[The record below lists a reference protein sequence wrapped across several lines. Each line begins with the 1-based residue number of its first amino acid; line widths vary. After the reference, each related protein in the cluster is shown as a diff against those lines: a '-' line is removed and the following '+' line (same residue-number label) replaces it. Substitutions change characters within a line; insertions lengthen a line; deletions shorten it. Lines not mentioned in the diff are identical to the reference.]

1 MFKCLT
7 LSMLCTTVF
16 LVGCSPSESASTA
29 KKVEEISVTDPDG
42 RIIVTLTPEQR
53 LHVLEEMNQ
62 FLLSTQEI
70 VEGVAA
76 NDPQLVQ
83 SAVSDGL
90 GRSEGQGQGQE
101 QGQGQGQGLM
111 KGALP
116 PEFRQ
121 MGAAMKLE
129 LKKIDTLSKDGAENA
144 LILDQLSSTLIHC
157 QSCHGSYQIQLAAQP

>member
-1 MFKCLT
+1 MLKASIFPLL
-7 LSMLCTTVF
+7 LSVVF
-16 LVGCSPSESASTA
+16 LAGCSPTEPTSNMPKIDDASS
-29 KKVEEISVTDPDG
+29 IDPDE
-42 RIIVTLTPEQR
+42 RIIVSLTAQQR

-76 NDPQLVQ
+76 NDPQLIQ

-90 GRSEGQGQGQE
+90 GRGEGRGQR

-129 LKKIDTLSKDGAENA
+129 LKKVDTLSKDGADNA
-144 LILDQLSSTLIHC
+144 IILDQLSSTLMYC
-157 QSCHGSYQIQLAAQP
+157 QSCHTSYQIRLSENP